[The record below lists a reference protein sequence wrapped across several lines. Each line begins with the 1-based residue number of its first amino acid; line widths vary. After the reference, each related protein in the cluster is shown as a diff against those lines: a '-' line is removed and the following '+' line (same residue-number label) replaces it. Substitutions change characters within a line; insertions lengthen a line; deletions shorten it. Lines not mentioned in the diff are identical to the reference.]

1 MTTGDV
7 DTSIGSVVYCLL
19 LDRDGGIR
27 SDITVARLGRDRFQV
42 GVNGNLDLEWF
53 TRWASGDVTVRDITA
68 GTCCIGLWGPRAR
81 EVLQPLTTDDFSNE
95 SVRYFRGA
103 STYIGSVPTTALRLS
118 YVGELGWELYTTADL
133 GLKLW
138 DTLWEAGEPFGI
150 IAAGRGAFTS
160 LRLEKGYRSFGAD
173 MTFEHDPY
181 EAGLGFAVKL
191 GKGDFLGRAALLRRA
206 ETPPT
211 RKLTCLAIDDPGAVV
226 LGKEPVYDG
235 TGCVGHVTSAAFGYT
250 VGHPIAYAW
259 LPTALATP
267 GRTVQIGYF
276 EERIDA
282 VVAEEPLF
290 DPKMSR
296 LRG

>member
-1 MTTGDV
+1 M
-7 DTSIGSVVYCLL
+7 
-19 LDRDGGIR
+19 
-27 SDITVARLGRDRFQV
+27 
-42 GVNGNLDLEWF
+42 
-53 TRWASGDVTVRDITA
+53 
-68 GTCCIGLWGPRAR
+68 
-81 EVLQPLTTDDFSNE
+81 LQPLTTDDFSNE
-95 SVRYFRGA
+95 ALRYFRCRT
-103 STYIGSVPTTALRLS
+103 TYVGSVPVTALRLS

-138 DTLWEAGEPFGI
+138 DTLWDAGQPLEV

-181 EAGLGFAVKL
+181 EAGLGFAVKMD
-191 GKGDFLGRAALLRRA
+191 KGDFLGRAALVRRS
-206 ETPPT
+206 EKPPA
-211 RKLTCLAIDDPGAVV
+211 RRLTCLTIADPAAVV

-259 LPTALATP
+259 LPAELSTP

-276 EERIDA
+276 EQRIDA
-282 VVAEEPLF
+282 IVADEPLF
-290 DPKMSR
+290 DPKMTR